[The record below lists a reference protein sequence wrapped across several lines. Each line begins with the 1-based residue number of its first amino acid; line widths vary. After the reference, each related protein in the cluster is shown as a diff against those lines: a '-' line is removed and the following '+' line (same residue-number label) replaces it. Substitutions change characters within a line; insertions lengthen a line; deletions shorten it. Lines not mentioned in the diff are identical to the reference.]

1 MIQEIIVYVILILV
15 IVYSI
20 YTVIKKVSTKPTSV
34 CEDCTGCGI
43 KHEMIK
49 KGKTNNKRQKAKG
62 KRKIGNRKKY
72 KIK

>member
-1 MIQEIIVYVILILV
+1 MIQEIIVYVILLLV

-20 YTVIKKVSTKPTSV
+20 YTVIKKVNTKPTSV

-49 KGKTNNKRQKAKG
+49 KGKTTTHDCSFEPISKNSDS
-62 KRKIGNRKKY
+62 KI
-72 KIK
+72 